1 MSNFKYEED
10 GLNVSA
16 SPEADSSQLAQN
28 ETAQDEAESPQAT
41 NQREV
46 ESSEDVS
53 PEAEN
58 SQAAQDEDE
67 SSEDDEPPLPVA
79 LPVLFE
85 NIPEHLR
92 SLKRWAL
99 WSYHYGECGGIF
111 RGHYM
116 PDGSSAES
124 TEHWTWSTLRAVQK
138 AYELGGYD
146 GVSLAIGGDGIVLDD
161 SILVGVRLQR
171 QRAQNED
178 GTWSAWPGEA
188 LELVGRLDSYTEVNE
203 TGSGLNI
210 LVRAD
215 LPDALRT
222 SRPTN
227 STPIPRQFLIDF
239 AYFAPVTGQPVDGVP
254 EATGAIKEVADR
266 TQEMCRLYESA
277 LIAPPT
283 PRPRNVLPSF
293 LQLPRERLLEKAR
306 AHLKRG
312 KEFRIL
318 FDGGEATNV
327 GGDLRAATLKLLD
340 HLAFWTGRNV
350 SLMEE
355 LFLDSKLY
363 LDNYESLP
371 TWDEPHFIDG
381 RTFGEGSLDQAIQGC
396 EKVWGGTFALEV
408 TDLPATYG
416 LAADEFGNGER
427 FAAHHGERAKYCPQ
441 KEAWTVYNIEEGRW
455 VEGARAGLEAETLA
469 KLTARSLL
477 LEAARTLDPAR
488 YQMLFKHAQN
498 NQSVARLGAM
508 LKAARL
514 VEGMTVDATDFDRNP
529 LLLNVQNG
537 TLDLETG
544 RLRPNDPADLL
555 SRLAPVVF
563 DPKAKCPIFEAFVK
577 KVFDGDEGMVECV
590 QRALGISLTGLTTQ
604 RFFILQGLG
613 ANGKSTL
620 LQAIV
625 PLLGSYAH
633 TIDPELLLVND
644 GDRRFETAHLVGKR
658 LVVTSENEADARL
671 HEGRIKRWTGG
682 EQLTGEFKFQ
692 NSFTFSPQ
700 FKLFFNTNDLPAIRG
715 TNHGIWRRPVPIP
728 FRREFWTEDSEVKG
742 PPELKADE
750 HLPAKLKGESSGIL
764 NWLLEGS
771 LRWQRHGVYLPQEV
785 LDARDSYR
793 RNQDALGPFLDACCA
808 LEAGRRVLSSDLYGA
823 YTWWCQ
829 QNNLGE
835 KEVLTRTKFGMN
847 LSARGFVNKR
857 DKVEGKVQ
865 WVWKGIGLVS

>member
-1 MSNFKYEED
+1 MNNHKYEE
-10 GLNVSA
+10 GGSNVSA
-16 SPEADSSQLAQN
+16 TSETTQNNEAQSELED
-28 ETAQDEAESPQAT
+28 
-41 NQREV
+41 EV
-46 ESSEDVS
+46 ENLEDV
-53 PEAEN
+53 PAPDDE
-58 SQAAQDEDE
+58 QDED
-67 SSEDDEPPLPVA
+67 SSNEEEQTPEIHFD
-79 LPVLFE
+79 
-85 NIPEHLR
+85 NIPGDLADLR
-92 SLKRWAL
+92 RWAL
-99 WSYHYGECGGIF
+99 LRSQWCAERGEEVRRLCQPDDTSADIGVPQTWCTLEEARIGYESGQF
-111 RGHYM
+111 DGLGLALKRVPAPKSSLVAVYLSSQRKQLA
-116 PDGSSAES
+116 DGSWAE
-124 TEHWTWSTLRAVQK
+124 W
-138 AYELGGYD
+138 
-146 GVSLAIGGDGIVLDD
+146 
-161 SILVGVRLQR
+161 
-171 QRAQNED
+171 N
-178 GTWSAWPGEA
+178 GEA
-188 LELVGRLDSYTEVNE
+188 LELVRSLSSYTEISE
-203 TGSGLNI
+203 RGDGLYVF
-210 LVRAD
+210 LRAT
-215 LPDALRT
+215 LPDGL
-222 SRPTN
+222 PT
-227 STPIPRQFLIDF
+227 FLSDPTRRLHLIHEDRF
-239 AYFAPVTGQPVDGVP
+239 LVVTGQLLDDAPSTIED
-254 EATGAIKEVADR
+254 ATPQLRE
-266 TQEMCRLYESA
+266 LYERLRTPVQA
-277 LIAPPT
+277 
-283 PRPRNVLPSF
+283 PRPRNVLP
-293 LQLPRERLLEKAR
+293 LHMQLTRERLLEKAR
-306 AHLKRG
+306 AHPKSG
-312 KEFRIL
+312 KEFQAL
-318 FDGGEATNV
+318 FDGGDATV
-327 GGDLRAATLKLLD
+327 FGGDSRAAMLKLLG
-340 HLAFWTGRNV
+340 HLAYWSGRNA

-355 LFLDSKLY
+355 LFLDSRLY

-371 TWDEPHFIDG
+371 AWDEPHFLDG
-381 RTFGEGSLDQAIQGC
+381 RTFGAGTLDAAIQGC
-396 EKVWGGTFALEV
+396 EKVWGGTFALE
-408 TDLPATYG
+408 PADMPIIPG
-416 LAADEFGNGER
+416 FEADEFGNGER
-427 FAAHHGERAKYCPQ
+427 FAAQHEGRAKYCAQ
-441 KEAWTVYNIEEGRW
+441 KGTWTVYDIEDGRW
-455 VEGARAGLEAETLA
+455 MEGARANIEAEALA
-469 KLTARSLL
+469 KLTSRSLK
-477 LEAARTLDPAR
+477 LEADRTTDPIRHMA
-488 YQMLFKHAQN
+488 LLKHAQN
-498 NQSVARLGAM
+498 SRSVARLGAM

-537 TLDLETG
+537 TLDLESG

-555 SRLAPVVF
+555 SRLAPVTF
-563 DPKAKCPIFEAFVK
+563 DPKAKCPLFEAFVK

-633 TIDPELLLVND
+633 EIDPELLLVND

-682 EQLTGEFKFQ
+682 EQLTGEFKHQ

-700 FKLFFNTNDLPAIRG
+700 FKLFFNTNALPAIRG

-829 QNNLGE
+829 QNNLAE

-857 DKVEGKVQ
+857 DKVDGKVQ
-865 WVWKGIGLVS
+865 WVWKGIGLAS